1 MMRLRKKIVFISLL
15 VAVTILCSIK
25 LYDTYAIGEL
35 ENENESFTF
44 TLTGDTTVIV
54 PALSS
59 KTVLYQVKNTTDGI
73 IKYGVGYNTDTS
85 LDVLVY
91 KNSPDSAEGILAIG
105 DNKFVKIRLENNT
118 NSPTN
123 VTLSTILGYENGGD
137 LIIPSGTS
145 LVTRI
150 YPFPEVASVYI
161 SSLFDSDTT
170 VTNNSIQYKYD
181 TNHNLMKDRFGSNT
195 NDIDTGNIRYWGENP
210 NNYVWF
216 GETYKT
222 ACAEEVCGTAR
233 AAGDKKLYRIIGV
246 FDNKIKLIQND
257 SIGTYSWD
265 TSANAVNSGRGINQW
280 GPSPQDGSGYK
291 GADLMKLLNPGYED
305 NEDLNNSGATI
316 TVNNSLY
323 WNSGNGNCYKGANN
337 ATKAC
342 DFSSTGLSSSVRS
355 KIEEVTWYLGGGS
368 NISIYSDQAYIMEMG
383 QNIVTNPTDGVN
395 RTAIHNGKV
404 GLMYPSDYGYATDLR
419 TCQSKLGAYSSALN
433 SYACR
438 VNDWLYNEKGQYVI
452 TPYVTYNYIVWRV
465 THTGYLGGGNGAY
478 DADTVQPV
486 FYLKSNVIFK
496 SGSGTETDPY
506 LIQ

>member
-15 VAVTILCSIK
+15 VAVTILCSVK

-161 SSLFDSDTT
+161 LSLFDSDTT

-195 NDIDTGNIRYWGENP
+195 NDIDTGNIRYWGGNP

-246 FDNKIKLIQND
+246 FDNKLKLIQND
-257 SIGTYSWD
+257 SIGEYSWD
-265 TSANAVNSGRGINQW
+265 TSASTVNNGLGINQW
-280 GPSPQDGSGYK
+280 GPSGTYE
-291 GADLMKLLNPGYED
+291 GADIMRLLNPGFER
-305 NEDLNNSGATI
+305 ES
-316 TVNNSLY
+316 VNNSLY

-337 ATKAC
+337 AINIC
-342 DFSSTGLSSSVRS
+342 DFSLTGLSSSVRS
-355 KIEEVTWYLGGGS
+355 KIEEVTWYLGGVNS
-368 NISIYSDQAYIMEMG
+368 SLFSDQIYVNDNTIE
-383 QNIVTNPTDGVN
+383 NPEDGVN
-395 RTAIHNGKV
+395 RTTIHNGKV

-419 TCQSKLGAYSSALN
+419 TCQSKLVAYSSALN

-438 VNDWLYNEKGQYVI
+438 TNDWLFTEKKQHTI
-452 TPYVTYNYIVWRV
+452 NPELTKSYIQFRV
-465 THTGYLGGGNGAY
+465 ATSGYIGGGNGTY
-478 DADTVQPV
+478 DTYTTRPV

>member
-15 VAVTILCSIK
+15 VAVTILCSVK

-35 ENENESFTF
+35 ENENGSFTF

-161 SSLFDSDTT
+161 LSLFDSDATA
-170 VTNNSIQYKYD
+170 TNNNIQYKYD

-195 NDIDTGNIRYWGENP
+195 NDIDTGNIRYWGGNP

-246 FDNKIKLIQND
+246 FDNKLKLIQND
-257 SIGTYSWD
+257 SIGEYSWD
-265 TSANAVNSGRGINQW
+265 TSASTVNNGLGINQW
-280 GPSPQDGSGYK
+280 GPSGTYE
-291 GADLMKLLNPGYED
+291 GADIMRLLNPGFD
-305 NEDLNNSGATI
+305 NNQDLDRNGNI
-316 TVNNSLY
+316 VTVNNSLY

-337 ATKAC
+337 AINIC

-355 KIEEVTWYLGGGS
+355 KIEEVTWYLGGVDS
-368 NISIYSDQAYIMEMG
+368 SLFSDQIYIMER
-383 QNIVTNPTDGVN
+383 NDNTIENPEDGVN

-419 TCQSKLGAYSSALN
+419 TCQSKLVAYSSALN

-438 VNDWLYNEKGQYVI
+438 TNDWLFTEKKQHTI
-452 TPYVTYNYIVWRV
+452 NPELTKSYIQFRV
-465 THTGYLGGGNGAY
+465 ATSGYIGGGNGTY
-478 DADTVQPV
+478 DTYTTRPV

>member
-1 MMRLRKKIVFISLL
+1 MMMRLRKKIVFISLL
-15 VAVTILCSIK
+15 VAVTILCSVK

-91 KNSPDSAEGILAIG
+91 KNSPDNAEGILAIG

-161 SSLFDSDTT
+161 LSLFDSDTT

-181 TNHNLMKDRFGSNT
+181 TNHNLMKDRLGSNT
-195 NDIDTGNIRYWGENP
+195 NDIDTGNIRYWGGNP

-222 ACAEEVCGTAR
+222 ACSEEVCGTAR
-233 AAGDKKLYRIIGV
+233 AVGDKKLYRIIGV
-246 FDNKIKLIQND
+246 FDNKLKLIQND
-257 SIGTYSWD
+257 SIGEYSWD
-265 TSANAVNSGRGINQW
+265 TSASTVNNGLGINQW
-280 GPSPQDGSGYK
+280 GPSGTYE
-291 GADLMKLLNPGYED
+291 GADIMRLLNPGFER
-305 NEDLNNSGATI
+305 ES
-316 TVNNSLY
+316 VNNSLY

-337 ATKAC
+337 AIKIC

-355 KIEEVTWYLGGGS
+355 KIEEVTWYLGGVNNS
-368 NISIYSDQAYIMEMG
+368 LFSDQIYVMER
-383 QNIVTNPTDGVN
+383 NDNTIENPEDGVN
-395 RTAIHNGKV
+395 RTTIHNGKV
-404 GLMYPSDYGYATDLR
+404 GLMYSSDYGYATDLR
-419 TCQSKLGAYSSALN
+419 TCQSKLVAYSSALN

-438 VNDWLYNEKGQYVI
+438 TNDWLFTGKKQHTINPDLTKS
-452 TPYVTYNYIVWRV
+452 YIQFRV
-465 THTGYLGGGNGAY
+465 ATSGYIGGGNGTY
-478 DADTVQPV
+478 DPYTTRPV
-486 FYLKSNVIFK
+486 FYLKSDVVFK
-496 SGSGTETDPY
+496 SGSGTEAEPY
-506 LIQ
+506 LIE